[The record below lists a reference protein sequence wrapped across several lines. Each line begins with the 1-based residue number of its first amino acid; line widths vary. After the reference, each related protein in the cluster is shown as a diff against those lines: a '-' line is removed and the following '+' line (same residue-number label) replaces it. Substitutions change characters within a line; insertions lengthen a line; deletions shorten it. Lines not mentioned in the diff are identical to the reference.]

1 MHIVV
6 TGGTGFLGTSLLKD
20 SASRPDVS
28 WTILTRGHR
37 QSDNA
42 QVEYVQWDG
51 SCIPA
56 SVRPADVVINLAG
69 FNIGEHSW
77 SDKNRERF
85 LSSRLNATTACV
97 EWIKQSEQPPSVFLS
112 ASAVGLY
119 GSNRTEHVTESS
131 APGDDFLADLC
142 QQWEAASEG
151 AGVRTVLLRTS
162 VILSA
167 ESGPLA
173 SMLTPFKL
181 GVGGVIG
188 SGEQGFPWMHI
199 DDYVAAVW
207 FVIEHEAAEGPINFV
222 APEVIDNKQ
231 MTRSLARVLRR
242 PAWFRVPKMVLKL
255 GLGERSILL
264 WGGQKVEPAALQ
276 ALGFSFRFPTFEP
289 AIRDLVK

>member
-1 MHIVV
+1 
-6 TGGTGFLGTSLLKD
+6 
-20 SASRPDVS
+20 
-28 WTILTRGHR
+28 
-37 QSDNA
+37 
-42 QVEYVQWDG
+42 
-51 SCIPA
+51 
-56 SVRPADVVINLAG
+56 
-69 FNIGEHSW
+69 
-77 SDKNRERF
+77 
-85 LSSRLNATTACV
+85 
-97 EWIKQSEQPPSVFLS
+97 
-112 ASAVGLY
+112 
-119 GSNRTEHVTESS
+119 
-131 APGDDFLADLC
+131 
-142 QQWEAASEG
+142 
-151 AGVRTVLLRTS
+151 
-162 VILSA
+162 
-167 ESGPLA
+167 
-173 SMLTPFKL
+173 MLTPFKL